1 MKFILTI
8 EENKRQDINVIAS
21 MVKKMGG
28 KIETIINFSGI
39 IIGYIKRNPEELR
52 NVQGVKSV
60 EIENKV
66 SL

>member
-21 MVKKMGG
+21 MIKKMGG

-39 IIGYIKRNPEELR
+39 IIGYIKRNPEELLK
-52 NVQGVKSV
+52 VQGVKSV